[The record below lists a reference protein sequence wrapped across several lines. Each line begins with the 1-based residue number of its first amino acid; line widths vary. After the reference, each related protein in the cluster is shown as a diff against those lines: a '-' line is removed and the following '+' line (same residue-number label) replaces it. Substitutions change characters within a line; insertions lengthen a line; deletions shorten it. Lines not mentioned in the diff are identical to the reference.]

1 MNPRLTLLALGLVA
15 FAASAF
21 AQPKIAVVDVQ
32 KVFEEYYKTKAANA
46 QLQDSAADL
55 TKEGNAYMD
64 QYKKMGEDYKKLLEE
79 ASNQAVSTEERE
91 KRKKLAESK
100 LVEIKELEATV
111 RQFEKTAATTISE
124 RKRQMRDKLLA
135 EIRSVINTRVKAA
148 GYSLV
153 LDVSAES
160 INQTPIVIYQSGE
173 NDLTAA
179 VLEQLNA
186 NAPPTL
192 KSDDPKPSDKKKGK

>member
-1 MNPRLTLLALGLVA
+1 MKPRLTLLLLGLFA
-15 FAASAF
+15 FAVSAL
-21 AQPKIAVVDVQ
+21 AQPKIAIVDVQ
-32 KVFEEYYKTKAANA
+32 KVFEDYYKTKAADA
-46 QLQDSAADL
+46 QLKDSAADL
-55 TKEGNAYMD
+55 TKEGNAYME
-64 QYKKMGEDYKKLLEE
+64 QYKKMGDEYKKLLEE
-79 ASNQAVSTEERE
+79 ASNQAVSIDERE
-91 KRKKLAESK
+91 KRKKLAEGK

-124 RKRQMRDKLLA
+124 RKRQLRDKLLA
-135 EIRSVINTRVKAA
+135 EIRAVINTKVKAA

-153 LDVSAES
+153 LDASAES

-186 NAPPTL
+186 NAPVTP
-192 KSDDPKPSDKKKGK
+192 KSDDPKPTDKKKGK